1 MASPFTGC
9 LRPALRRMRQ
19 LAVLAGA
26 TCLAAG
32 ALAQTAPPP
41 PVGASP
47 QVALGAQLYQ
57 KTCALCHGVAGR
69 DATVFPRPIWGP
81 GHDIAKFGSAKGLFE
96 YLQLLMPFDDPSKL
110 DDAQKTAVVA
120 YMLVRNG
127 SLRPGVSLPTG
138 GDPSPIR

>member
-1 MASPFTGC
+1 MASPFTGV
-9 LRPALRRMRQ
+9 LRPALRRMRR
-19 LAVLAGA
+19 LVWVSGA
-26 TCLAAG
+26 ASLAAG

-41 PVGASP
+41 PARASP